1 MRRLVLLSGAIVS
14 LTSCLTSC
22 SVFTGP
28 KQDCHDAVKEVKADS
43 NSLVPPDS
51 LDLPTVTITV
61 TQTRRVCK

>member
-1 MRRLVLLSGAIVS
+1 MRRLALLSGAIVG
-14 LTSCLTSC
+14 LTSLTSC